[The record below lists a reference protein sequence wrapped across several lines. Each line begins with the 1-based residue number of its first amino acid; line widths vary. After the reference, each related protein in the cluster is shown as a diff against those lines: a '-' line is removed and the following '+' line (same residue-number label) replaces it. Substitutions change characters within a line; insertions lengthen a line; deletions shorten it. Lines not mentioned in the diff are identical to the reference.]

1 MYCIVCIKCFQKNHR
16 PEKNPEKS
24 FVTRFHRERV
34 TKELIRLKFVAFTN
48 PLFVFNSFQ
57 FKSSFKSPSLFK
69 FTQQFRL
76 ETKYLRD

>member
-34 TKELIRLKFVAFTN
+34 TKELIRLKFVAFTS
-48 PLFVFNSFQ
+48 PYLFLSLPNS
-57 FKSSFKSPSLFK
+57 KAHLF
-69 FTQQFRL
+69 TN
-76 ETKYLRD
+76 

>member
-34 TKELIRLKFVAFTN
+34 TKELIRLKFVAFTS
-48 PLFVFNSFQ
+48 PLFVFI
-57 FKSSFKSPSLFK
+57 SSQFKSPSLYK
-69 FTQQFRL
+69 L
-76 ETKYLRD
+76 D